1 MEAAAD
7 FLVKRNNVLNV
18 NPLVAN
24 IDITTAASDWLW
36 AVFAVMLVSAIGLLA
51 WGHSRPIGERAFHE
65 LAAALCFTASVAYFS
80 MASDLGATA
89 VPVEFV
95 RGGTLGE
102 NWVALGVTDPTRSI
116 WYARYIDWTITTPM
130 LLLSLVLSTG
140 MPLSQI
146 FGLIFFDIV
155 MIITGLLG
163 ALTPTR
169 YKWGFFTFGCVAMLW
184 VFYVLMFT
192 ARKSAA
198 VLGSDYVKAYT
209 LSATVLAVL
218 WFVYPI
224 IWGVA
229 DGGNVITPTS
239 EMVAYGVLDLLAK
252 PVFSFIHMF
261 QVSRLDYN
269 RLGFGSTRMPD
280 NAHQGLL
287 HEKGATSQSATPRP
301 STVAGEGNAF
311 HNAPASQAHAQ
322 PHVAV

>member
-1 MEAAAD
+1 
-7 FLVKRNNVLNV
+7 
-18 NPLVAN
+18 
-24 IDITTAASDWLW
+24 
-36 AVFAVMLVSAIGLLA
+36 
-51 WGHSRPIGERAFHE
+51 
-65 LAAALCFTASVAYFS
+65 
-80 MASDLGATA
+80 
-89 VPVEFV
+89 
-95 RGGTLGE
+95 
-102 NWVALGVTDPTRSI
+102 
-116 WYARYIDWTITTPM
+116 M

-146 FGLIFFDIV
+146 FGLIFFGASHPAVRVSKTLPSSLCDAPLADIV

-239 EMVAYGVLDLLAK
+239 EMVAVRS
-252 PVFSFIHMF
+252 VH
-261 QVSRLDYN
+261 
-269 RLGFGSTRMPD
+269 
-280 NAHQGLL
+280 
-287 HEKGATSQSATPRP
+287 
-301 STVAGEGNAF
+301 
-311 HNAPASQAHAQ
+311 PAS
-322 PHVAV
+322 